1 MQSPKPHSIWSTRV
15 LVQLVFGCVAA
26 IFLIRGALALT
37 TAQSQSE
44 ERTFKLREF
53 KNMPVRVWGVK
64 NLQSKSWPNRL
75 EIEIENTSN
84 KRIYYICSYLM
95 FPDVPVPNGVFGA
108 KLEFGNIE
116 NHDIARQA
124 MPEDDYLAPGESI
137 SLVIGELYRKGLL
150 AKQGLN
156 PEHFNK
162 TEFEF
167 STISFGD
174 GTGFEGGTFIDLRQK
189 KP

>member
-1 MQSPKPHSIWSTRV
+1 MLSPKPHSLWSTRV
-15 LVQLVFGCVAA
+15 LVQLVFVCVAA
-26 IFLIRGALALT
+26 IFLIKGALALT
-37 TAQSQSE
+37 TAQSQNE

-64 NLQSKSWPNRL
+64 NLQSKNWPNRL

-84 KRIYYICSYLM
+84 KRIYYICSYLV
-95 FPDVPVPNGVFGA
+95 FPDVPVPHGRFGA

-116 NHDIARQA
+116 NQDVARLA
-124 MPEDDYLAPGESI
+124 KPEDDYLDPGESI
-137 SLVIGELYRKGLL
+137 SLVIEKPYRKGLL
-150 AKQGLN
+150 AKQDLN
-156 PEHFNK
+156 PEHFKK

-174 GTGFEGGTFIDLRQK
+174 GTGFEGWTFLDLRQK